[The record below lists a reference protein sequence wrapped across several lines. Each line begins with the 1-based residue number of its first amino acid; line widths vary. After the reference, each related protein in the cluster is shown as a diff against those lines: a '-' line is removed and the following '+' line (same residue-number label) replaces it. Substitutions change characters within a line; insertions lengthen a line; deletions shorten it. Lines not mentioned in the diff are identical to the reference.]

1 MRQPYRIAPAL
12 AALCVAAGLFTT
24 PARAAG
30 DDTADPRAC
39 VEAQIAAGAPV
50 AECVNRTH
58 AECLQFAEGSEA
70 GIACFLEAKEAWGQ
84 RIKARM
90 DEIRASAPEEIAM
103 IAGIEVKY
111 DLQGNLLQ
119 CDRMEELRLVRQ
131 DPDAATAHAD
141 ARCEATAVGLAYVK
155 LLLQSDGID

>member
-1 MRQPYRIAPAL
+1 MRQSSRIAPAL
-12 AALCVAAGLFTT
+12 AALCAFAAPAWAAGE
-24 PARAAG
+24 
-30 DDTADPRAC
+30 DSADPRAC
-39 VEAQIAAGAPV
+39 VEAQVAAGAPA
-50 AECVNRTH
+50 AECVNRAH
-58 AECLQFAEGSEA
+58 AECLQYAEGSEA
-70 GIACFLEAKEAWGQ
+70 GIACFLEAKEAWGT

-90 DEIRASAPEEIAM
+90 DEIRAAAPEEIAM

-131 DPDAATAHAD
+131 DPDAASAHAD

-155 LLLQSDGID
+155 LMLQSDGID